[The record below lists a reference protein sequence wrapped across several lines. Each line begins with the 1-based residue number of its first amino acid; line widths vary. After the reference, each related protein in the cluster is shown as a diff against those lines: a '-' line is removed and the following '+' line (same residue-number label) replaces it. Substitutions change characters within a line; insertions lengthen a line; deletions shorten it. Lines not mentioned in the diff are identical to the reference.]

1 MLCDGS
7 GWDSSE
13 SWHTQAIGQ
22 KVVQCI
28 SKWACP
34 DMFAYILLL
43 LLGWQSSLSLAC
55 CKIFR
60 QHIYSVRRCQKD
72 EG

>member
-22 KVVQCI
+22 KVVQFI

-43 LLGWQSSLSLAC
+43 LLGWDGNPA
-55 CKIFR
+55 
-60 QHIYSVRRCQKD
+60 
-72 EG
+72 